1 MAQRPVGRVLDAFQ
15 TCSASR
21 VPRRPLS
28 SGATAE
34 ERAAGIMFGYVETIQ
49 LPEKIDWRTFFQF
62 CPSVTRGLPPAC
74 ALFLALMTSP
84 TRMLRRL
91 WGLTR
96 GTAKTLAVFSW
107 MDSSSAA
114 AAAAATFCFVKNI
127 NSCCCRGNN
136 KNRNNDSDVAVFPQW
151 HRFFSRHRQPLST
164 VGFDSVAMCVS
175 RRYLA
180 GDGPAQKEP
189 KQDGCF
195 AQDDMVFSKTG
206 MDDEWAALQLPR
218 ARWYARQVQRSLVDF
233 ECVRR
238 LCQDTHMR
246 TEHRRV
252 AMALGCI
259 YALNSSSSSGGD
271 GGGVSVTDV
280 LLCLPITD
288 RAATVAALLRF
299 FSHYAVSSDRLHE
312 ALATVLKDRHAT
324 KKEAWVLLQ
333 AMMAVSDVSSIVQ
346 LWGITEVVRHV
357 VLGEGGSSVV
367 HRERTMTALRF
378 GECVL
383 TAETLAALCEE
394 SGLWYESAA
403 YHSFA
408 SGVLLEVT
416 EEGKKSNRCG
426 FGEEMVVL
434 LRAVRNGEYTAP
446 SSSSSSPPIGTIEAL
461 RKEMSPVVATY
472 TIHRVAAEL
481 TRNEWE
487 NGYDAS
493 NREGS
498 GNRGSRSGSN
508 VTALQYMRNAAPLS
522 DDAVCAQAFKLH
534 FDMRLGSLS
543 TSLALLPSCRHDWY
557 RTVRLMQHTHRAGV
571 AHSLD
576 ALWEL
581 MELAPSGRYY
591 VMLRLQ
597 ASQYRFR
604 GANHNCTLLLEAKA
618 TAEALGAPEGFEA
631 LSAGPWRHLAEAAAR
646 HQPHVGQALW
656 SLPVSYIPRVAAA
669 MPHLPSSVLSCW
681 IRLLLRHRRYDSVD
695 VVLQMAAERGVVPE
709 MVALVEVLES
719 VYDLDRDAAQL
730 QRVVRSVRSFFP
742 DCAPAVFRA
751 FVERTAAQ
759 MHDKP
764 SHSWSTGLKLLST
777 VSVLGLLHYPRS
789 CLESIAACAP
799 TPVVYAMLQILS
811 EEDDA
816 AAVEGDGGAAV
827 PCSSPAPLELGAL
840 RRLLRSAQMAGL
852 RPKVD
857 VVAVSCATKK
867 TAWWSSD
874 TAVAGVPMA
883 TALYRM
889 QAVGL
894 WRHALQEVSW
904 MKMSCVDG
912 AARCDGVAV
921 HHAVRLASFG
931 SDSVATLRRGV
942 LAAEEMGRKKV
953 GLVESGRACR
963 LTRVDDAILISTIAC
978 VAGALVAR
986 GRWESALRIIPL
998 GITDLPSLLRI
1009 ARLKA
1014 LQCSSAFDVHAAM
1027 LLELEQRPRK
1037 NKWRKYQQASCR
1049 PAFRRRRCGMPAG
1062 VRRIVKKLQMS
1073 EMFRW
1078 WDKRS

>member
-1 MAQRPVGRVLDAFQ
+1 MVQRPVGRVLDAFQ

-21 VPRRPLS
+21 VPRRPLF
-28 SGATAE
+28 SGATVD

-49 LPEKIDWRTFFQF
+49 LPEKINWRTFFRS
-62 CPSVTRGLPPAC
+62 CPRVTTGLSPAC
-74 ALFLALMTSP
+74 VLFVALLTSP
-84 TRMLRRL
+84 TQMLRRL
-91 WGLTR
+91 WELTQE
-96 GTAKTLAVFSW
+96 TAKTLAVSSW
-107 MDSSSAA
+107 VDSSAA
-114 AAAAATFCFVKNI
+114 AAAAFCFVKNV
-127 NSCCCRGNN
+127 NRCCCRGNN
-136 KNRNNDSDVAVFPQW
+136 KNHNNDIDVAVPLQR
-151 HRFFSRHRQPLST
+151 HRFFSRHRRLLT
-164 VGFDSVAMCVS
+164 AVGFDSVAMCVS

-180 GDGPAQKEP
+180 GDGPVQKQP
-189 KQDGCF
+189 KQDECF
-195 AQDDMVFSKTG
+195 AQDDMVVSYTG
-206 MDDEWAALQLPR
+206 MDDEWTTLQLSK
-218 ARWYARQVQRSLVDF
+218 ARWYARQVQRSLVDS

-259 YALNSSSSSGGD
+259 YASNSSSNSDG

-280 LLCLPITD
+280 LLCLPIAD

-312 ALATVLKDRHAT
+312 ALATVLNDRHIT
-324 KKEAWVLLQ
+324 NKEAWVLLQ

-357 VLGEGGSSVV
+357 VLGEGDGSVV

-383 TAETLAALCEE
+383 TTEALAALCEE

-403 YHSFA
+403 YYLFA

-416 EEGKKSNRCG
+416 EKGKKSNRCG

-434 LRAVRNGEYTAP
+434 LRAVRTDDYAAAS
-446 SSSSSSPPIGTIEAL
+446 SSSSSSPIGIIEAL
-461 RKEMSPVVATY
+461 RKEMPPVVATY
-472 TIHRVAAEL
+472 TMHRVAAEL

-487 NGYDAS
+487 NEYDAS

-498 GNRGSRSGSN
+498 GNMGIRSGSN
-508 VTALQYMRNAAPLS
+508 MTALQYLRNAVPLS
-522 DDAVCAQAFKLH
+522 DDAVGAQAFRLH

-543 TSLALLPSCRHDWY
+543 TSSALLPSCRHDWH
-557 RTVRLMQHTHRAGV
+557 RTVRLMQHTHHAGV
-571 AHSLD
+571 THALD

-581 MELAPSGRYY
+581 MELAPFGRYY
-591 VMLRLQ
+591 VILRLQ
-597 ASQYRFR
+597 ASQYRFC
-604 GANHNCTLLLEAKA
+604 GANQSCTLLLEAKA
-618 TAEALGAPEGFEA
+618 TAEALGASEGFEA
-631 LSAGPWRHLAEAAAR
+631 LSAGPWRYLAEAAAR
-646 HQPHVGQALW
+646 HHPHVGQALW

-669 MPHLPSSVLSCW
+669 MPQLPSSVLSCW

-695 VVLQMAAERGVVPE
+695 VVLQIASERGVVPE
-709 MVALVEVLES
+709 MMALVEVLES
-719 VYDLDRDAAQL
+719 VYDFDRDAAQL
-730 QRVVRSVRSFFP
+730 QRAVRSVRSLFP

-751 FVERTAAQ
+751 FVERTAAK
-759 MHDKP
+759 MHDKTL
-764 SHSWSTGLKLLST
+764 HSWSTGLKLLST

-811 EEDDA
+811 EDGDA

-852 RPKVD
+852 RPEVD

-874 TAVAGVPMA
+874 TAVAGVSMA
-883 TALYRM
+883 TALYKM

-912 AARCDGVAV
+912 AARCDGVAF

-942 LAAEEMGRKKV
+942 LAAEERGRKKV
-953 GLVESGRACR
+953 GLVESGRARR
-963 LTRVDDAILISTIAC
+963 LTRVDDAMLISTLAC

-998 GITDLPSLLRI
+998 GVTDLPPLLRL

-1014 LQCSSAFDVHAAM
+1014 LQCSSDFDVHAAM
-1027 LLELEQRPRK
+1027 LLEPEQRPRR
-1037 NKWRKYQQASCR
+1037 NKWRKCQHVSCR

-1062 VRRIVKKLQMS
+1062 VRRIVKKMQMS